1 MRRHQCRSGSRCK
14 LGLLFRESH
23 GWPSRCSLLVLL
35 IFLVNQDRLPSKRLR
50 EWSEVTAKRRRTGSW
65 HCPPLVSPR
74 ADTAGRSL
82 LAKRRDSEAR
92 SASQLVDAGSKKP
105 AHSDA
110 KKAVAGSLSKASD
123 QSDSEESNDTGSDGE
138 AEADG
143 QTVGGKAQDDAIEVK
158 DAETLWRVNI
168 EAVYRRKNPKLLS
181 KVSELIAKYK
191 ANGTPLS
198 HLYAKVC
205 RTYELDPKVMWATR
219 SEAEEDEGD
228 ADGACFKDNAFEEGE
243 AKDGP
248 SGPSGA
254 AKPEASNSTSS
265 MVPGSIFG
273 DSLGL
278 AAAGKPADGDA
289 QSASSSSIFTF
300 GAAKPP
306 DSSTGGLFSASD
318 AKPSTDIFRFG
329 AEPAQS
335 GSSASGSLF
344 APVGTGG
351 SIFGDATAGSAANI
365 QSGSQSASPSDIF
378 ASLFGASSGSS
389 SASSGSSGIFGA
401 TSGSSSIFGN
411 SGAVPGESANSG
423 ASSILGSSGSIFG
436 AGSSGASS
444 IFGASSGS
452 ASNIFASSG
461 PGAGP
466 STGASIFGESSAPS
480 IFGGSSSGSNPGAS
494 GSSSIFGANT
504 GGGSSMFGANT
515 ASSSN
520 IFGASSGSSDMFV
533 AASGGGSNIF
543 GATSGGGPPVF
554 GATSGGGHLW
564 AQASLVQLREEAQES
579 LVRLREEVPLCLE
592 RLREEAQA
600 SLVQLREEAQASLVR
615 LREQVPMC
623 LVRLREE
630 AQASLVQLREEAQVS
645 LVRLREEGQASLVR
659 HQEEAPVSL
668 GRLQEEPQA
677 ALVRLQ
683 QEVRIFLVQHLVV
696 RQTFSAQTP
705 AGVQASL
712 ALQVV
717 QCSML
722 HLLPLRLHLAFSAP
736 RSRVGRRMLLERR
749 VLEAASSSLEAHLR
763 KAPEKLWP
771 TNVWQQHVHV
781 WAGSTVPR
789 WRVWAFARLW
799 RSCRTFWQSRCS
811 FRRPTRRTRAAPQ
824 APQGGCAFGAPPGQ
838 GAFGGQAGAGG
849 NLFAQPNA
857 SGPPPGR
864 RIVKAKRRAG

>member
-1 MRRHQCRSGSRCK
+1 MTIHAQAPVPQWQPLQAWTPLPGESWLAKPLQS
-14 LGLLFRESH
+14 LGLAD
-23 GWPSRCSLLVLL
+23 
-35 IFLVNQDRLPSKRLR
+35 IFGQEDRLPSKRLR

-543 GATSGGGPPVF
+543 GATSGGGSSIF
-554 GATSGGGHLW
+554 GATSGGGSSIFG
-564 AQASLVQLREEAQES
+564 ATSGGATSSFGATSAGGPNIFGATFGGASNIFGANPS
-579 LVRLREEVPLCLE
+579 GSSGIFGAPSG
-592 RLREEAQA
+592 AMFDAPPAAPATA
-600 SLVQLREEAQASLVR
+600 SGIFGAPQQS
-615 LREQVPMC
+615 
-623 LVRLREE
+623 
-630 AQASLVQLREEAQVS
+630 
-645 LVRLREEGQASLVR
+645 GQANAFGAQSAGGSIF
-659 HQEEAPVSL
+659 QFGGPPPQSAGGFGQPTSGSSMFMFGQAPQSQ
-668 GRLQEEPQA
+668 GGGFGPSPGFGAPA
-677 ALVRLQ
+677 APFGNQ
-683 QEVRIFLVQHLVV
+683 GAPFGGQ
-696 RQTFSAQTP
+696 P
-705 AGVQASL
+705 AGFQ
-712 ALQVV
+712 
-717 QCSML
+717 
-722 HLLPLRLHLAFSAP
+722 P
-736 RSRVGRRMLLERR
+736 
-749 VLEAASSSLEAHLR
+749 
-763 KAPEKLWP
+763 
-771 TNVWQQHVHV
+771 
-781 WAGSTVPR
+781 
-789 WRVWAFARLW
+789 
-799 RSCRTFWQSRCS
+799 
-811 FRRPTRRTRAAPQ
+811 APQ

>member
-554 GATSGGGHLW
+554 GATSGGGSSIFGATSGGSAGIFGATSGEVPCVWSDFGRRLKHLW
-564 AQASLVQLREEAQES
+564 CNFGRKRRHLWCDFGSRSQCVWCDFGRRLKHLWCNFGRKRRYLWCDFGRRVKHLWCDIRRRLQYLWGDFRRSHKQLWCDFSRRSEYFWCNIWWCVKHFRRKPQREFRHLWRSKWCNVRCSTCCPCDCIWHFRRPAAEWAGECFWSAECWRQHLPVWRPTSAKRRRSFGQPTSGSSMFMFGQAPQSQGGGFGPSPGFGAPAAPFGNQGAPFGGQPAGPELLPRPRRVD
-579 LVRLREEVPLCLE
+579 VPLELHQD
-592 RLREEAQA
+592 R
-600 SLVQLREEAQASLVR
+600 VR
-615 LREQVPMC
+615 
-623 LVRLREE
+623 
-630 AQASLVQLREEAQVS
+630 S
-645 LVRLREEGQASLVR
+645 
-659 HQEEAPVSL
+659 
-668 GRLQEEPQA
+668 
-677 ALVRLQ
+677 
-683 QEVRIFLVQHLVV
+683 
-696 RQTFSAQTP
+696 
-705 AGVQASL
+705 
-712 ALQVV
+712 
-717 QCSML
+717 
-722 HLLPLRLHLAFSAP
+722 
-736 RSRVGRRMLLERR
+736 VGRR
-749 VLEAASSSLEAHLR
+749 VLAAIFSHSQMHRGRHLG
-763 KAPEKLWP
+763 E
-771 TNVWQQHVHV
+771 
-781 WAGSTVPR
+781 G
-789 WRVWAFARLW
+789 
-799 RSCRTFWQSRCS
+799 
-811 FRRPTRRTRAAPQ
+811 
-824 APQGGCAFGAPPGQ
+824 
-838 GAFGGQAGAGG
+838 
-849 NLFAQPNA
+849 
-857 SGPPPGR
+857 
-864 RIVKAKRRAG
+864 

>member
-1 MRRHQCRSGSRCK
+1 MTIHAQAPVPQWQPLQAWTPLPGESWLAKPLQS
-14 LGLLFRESH
+14 LGLAD
-23 GWPSRCSLLVLL
+23 
-35 IFLVNQDRLPSKRLR
+35 IFGQEDRLPSKRLR

-763 KAPEKLWP
+763 KAPEALANQRLAAACSCLGRLHSPK
-771 TNVWQQHVHV
+771 V
-781 WAGSTVPR
+781 AGLGLRQALALLPHLLAIKVLLSE
-789 WRVWAFARLW
+789 AN
-799 RSCRTFWQSRCS
+799 
-811 FRRPTRRTRAAPQ
+811 PQ
-824 APQGGCAFGAPPGQ
+824 AFSLLPRPRRVDVPLELHQDRVR
-838 GAFGGQAGAGG
+838 
-849 NLFAQPNA
+849 
-857 SGPPPGR
+857 SVGR
-864 RIVKAKRRAG
+864 RVLAAIFSHSQMHRGRHLGEG